1 LGAAKSISES
11 NYFDIHLSSRLSQN
25 VPGENK
31 IMWIVRLALNKPY
44 TFIVAAILIVV
55 LGLTSI
61 ATTPTDIFPNIDIP
75 VVTVIWSY
83 SGLSAKEME
92 QRVTTFSEFVM
103 AVVNDVRAIDSQTVN
118 GASVIKISFQPQVRI
133 DAAMSQIGAAV
144 NSIRFRM
151 PPGVN
156 PPWILRFSAATV
168 PVIQLSLSSDSLSE
182 SELYDYGLFRVRQQL
197 STVPGTLLPAPY
209 GGVARQIMVDM
220 DQNALLAK
228 GITPMDVT
236 AAVNAQNLTLP
247 SGTAKIGTRE
257 YTVSTNS
264 SPVDA
269 LTLNDV
275 PIKTVNGS
283 LVYMR
288 DIAHVRDGWAVQQ
301 NVSRADGK
309 PNVLLSVMKTGSVS
323 TLDIV
328 NQIKNDVL
336 PTSRAAAPKGLK
348 IRELFDQSLFVRASI
363 EGVLREGIIA
373 ACLTALMIL
382 LFLGSWRS
390 TLIIAVSIPLSI
402 LSSIIVLSALG
413 ETMNTMTL
421 GGLALAIG
429 ILVDDATVTIEN
441 IHRHMSNQPLKEAVL
456 IGASEIA
463 TPTLVSTL
471 TICIVFVSVVFL
483 TGPAKYLFTPMA
495 LAVVFAMMASYV
507 LSRTLVPVLVNYLLG
522 AEHDFEGHSDVTANL
537 STKRSIF
544 GRINQRFNQG
554 YFWVQDR
561 YTDALRT
568 VLRHRKPALLTSVA
582 IMATAFLLL
591 PFVGRDFFP
600 SVDSGQIRLHVRT
613 QPGTRIETTKVLF
626 SQVEDEIRKIIPANE
641 IGLVIDNI
649 GLSPETFNYAF
660 GDGAT
665 ISSADG
671 EILIALNEKQ
681 HGPSGSYVKELRSRL
696 QKQFP
701 DLTFFF
707 QPADIVTQILN
718 FGLPSPIDVQVQGYD
733 PANYEIAR
741 HLRERVA
748 TVPGTVDVHMHQVV
762 NAPDLHMD
770 IDRVRAAQFGLTQQD
785 VANSI
790 YISLSS
796 SAAVQPNFWLD
807 PKMGLT
813 YMVAAQT
820 PQYSIDSINA
830 LQNTPI
836 PIHTRNNRSELLG
849 NMATL
854 TPAVLPVVVNHH
866 NGAPVFDI
874 YANTQD
880 SDLGSVAAK
889 VKRIVKDESKNLPP
903 GTKIVVR
910 GQVES
915 MNEAFNRLG
924 IGLAFAA
931 LLVYLLMVVN
941 YQSWRDPFII
951 ICALPGAF
959 CGIVWALFL
968 TQTTFNVPSLMGA
981 IMSIGVATANS
992 ILLVTFA
999 NELRATGMDP
1009 LEAAVT
1015 AGYTRLRPIIM
1026 TAFAMIIGMLP
1037 MALGLG
1043 EGGEQNAPLARA
1055 VIGGLGVATFATL
1068 FFVPL
1073 MFTLIH
1079 GNNANV
1085 QQEAA

>member
-1 LGAAKSISES
+1 
-11 NYFDIHLSSRLSQN
+11 
-25 VPGENK
+25 
-31 IMWIVRLALNKPY
+31 MWIVRLALNRPY
-44 TFIVAAILIVV
+44 TFIVTSILILVF
-55 LGLTSI
+55 GFSSI

-83 SGLSAKEME
+83 SGLPAKEME
-92 QRVTTFSEFVM
+92 ERVTTFSEFVM
-103 AVVNDVRAIDSQTVN
+103 AVVNDVKSIDSQTTS
-118 GASVIKISFQPQVRI
+118 GASVIKISFQPQVHI
-133 DAAMSQIGAAV
+133 DAAMSQVGAAV

-156 PPWILRFSAATV
+156 PPWILRFSASTV
-168 PVIQLSLSSDSLSE
+168 PIIQLALSSDTLSE

-197 STVPGTLLPAPY
+197 TTVPGTLLPAPY

-228 GITPMDVT
+228 GLTPIDIT
-236 AAVNAQNLTLP
+236 AAINAQNVTLP
-247 SGTAKIGTRE
+247 SGTAKVGSRE

-269 LTLNDV
+269 LMLNNV

-288 DIAHVRDGWAVQQ
+288 DVAHVRDGWSVQQ
-301 NVSRADGK
+301 NSARANGK
-309 PNVLLSVMKTGSVS
+309 PAVLLAIMKTGSVS

-328 NQIKNDVL
+328 NQVKNDVL
-336 PTSRAAAPKGLK
+336 PASRAAAPKGLK
-348 IRELFDQSLFVRASI
+348 ITELFDQSIFVKASI
-363 EGVLREGIIA
+363 VGVLREGIIA
-373 ACLTALMIL
+373 ASLTALMIL

-390 TLIIAVSIPLSI
+390 TLIIAISIPLSI
-402 LSSIIVLSALG
+402 LSSIIVLSAMG

-441 IHRHMSNQPLKEAVL
+441 IHRHMGEQPLREAVL

-495 LAVVFAMMASYV
+495 FAVVFAMLASYV
-507 LSRTLVPVLVNYLLG
+507 LSRTLVPVLVNFLLG
-522 AEHDFEGHSDVTANL
+522 AEHTFEGSSVEVV
-537 STKRSIF
+537 STDKGRSFF
-544 GRINQRFNQG
+544 GRINERFNAG
-554 YFWVQDR
+554 YLLLRDR
-561 YTDALRT
+561 YIRALET
-568 VLRHRKPALLTSVA
+568 VLHNRKPALIVSIA
-582 IMATAFLLL
+582 IMATAFVLL
-591 PFVGRDFFP
+591 PFIGRDFFP
-600 SVDSGQIRLHVRT
+600 SVDAGQIKLHIRAT
-613 QPGTRIETTKVLF
+613 PGTRIESTKVIF
-626 SQVEDEIRKIIPANE
+626 SQVEEQIRKIIPANE
-641 IGLVIDNI
+641 TELIMDNI
-649 GLSPETFNYAF
+649 GMTPETFNYAF
-660 GDGAT
+660 GDGST

-671 EILIALNEKQ
+671 DVLIALNEKH
-681 HGPSGSYVKELRSRL
+681 HGPTQEYVKELRSQL

-707 QPADIVTQILN
+707 QPADMVTQILN
-718 FGLPSPIDVQVQGYD
+718 FGLPAPIDVQVQGYD

-741 HLRERVA
+741 HLRQRVA
-748 TVPGTVDVHMHQVV
+748 AVPGAVDVHLHQVV
-762 NAPDLHMD
+762 DAPDLHLD

-785 VANSI
+785 VANSL

-807 PKMGLT
+807 PKMGIT
-813 YMVAAQT
+813 YTVAAQT
-820 PQYSIDSINA
+820 PQYDIDSINA

-836 PIHTRNNRSELLG
+836 PIHTISNRTEVLG

-854 TPAVLPVVVNHH
+854 TPAVLPVVINHH
-866 NGAPVFDI
+866 NGAPVFDVF
-874 YANTQD
+874 ANTQN

-889 VKRIVKDESKNLPP
+889 INRIVKEESAHLPP

-941 YQSWRDPFII
+941 YQSWLDPFII

-959 CGIVWALFL
+959 TGIVWALFL

-999 NELRATGMDP
+999 NELRERGVEP

-1026 TAFAMIIGMLP
+1026 TACAMIIGMLP
-1037 MALGLG
+1037 MALGIG

-1055 VIGGLGVATFATL
+1055 VIGGLTVATFATL

-1079 GNNANV
+1079 GKNTGT
-1085 QQEAA
+1085 QQETA

>member
-1 LGAAKSISES
+1 
-11 NYFDIHLSSRLSQN
+11 
-25 VPGENK
+25 
-31 IMWIVRLALNKPY
+31 LNRPY
-44 TFIVAAILIVV
+44 TFIVASILILV
-55 LGLTSI
+55 LGFTSI

-83 SGLSAKEME
+83 SGLPAKEME

-103 AVVNDVRAIDSQTVN
+103 AVVNDVKAIDSQTVN
-118 GASVIKISFQPQVRI
+118 GASVIKITFQPQVHI
-133 DAAMSQIGAAV
+133 DAAMSQVGAAV

-156 PPWILRFSAATV
+156 PPWILRFSASTV
-168 PVIQLSLSSDSLSE
+168 PIIQLSLSSDTLSE
-182 SELYDYGLFRVRQQL
+182 SEIYDYGLFRVRQQL
-197 STVPGTLLPAPY
+197 TTVPGTLLPTPY
-209 GGVARQIMVDM
+209 GGVARQIMVDL

-228 GITPMDVT
+228 GITPIDVT
-236 AAVNAQNLTLP
+236 AAINAQNVTLP
-247 SGTAKIGTRE
+247 SGTAKVDTRE
-257 YTVSTNS
+257 YTVTTNS
-264 SPVDA
+264 SPTDA
-269 LTLNDV
+269 LMLNDV

-283 LVYMR
+283 IVYMR
-288 DIAHVRDGWAVQQ
+288 DIAHVRDGWSVQQ
-301 NVSRADGK
+301 NVARANGK
-309 PNVLLSVMKTGSVS
+309 PAALLAIMKTGSVS

-336 PTSRAAAPKGLK
+336 PASRAAAPKGLK
-348 IRELFDQSLFVRASI
+348 ITELFDQSIFVKASI
-363 EGVLREGIIA
+363 AGVLREGVIA
-373 ACLTALMIL
+373 ASLTALMIL

-390 TLIIAVSIPLSI
+390 TLIIAISIPLSI
-402 LSSIIVLSALG
+402 LSSIIVLSAMG

-441 IHRHMSNQPLKEAVL
+441 IHRHMGEQPMRDAVL

-471 TICIVFVSVVFL
+471 TICIVFVSVIFL

-495 LAVVFAMMASYV
+495 LAVVFAMLASYL
-507 LSRTLVPVLVNYLLG
+507 LSRTLVPVLVNFLLG
-522 AEHDFEGHSDVTANL
+522 AEHTVEEPAVDAANAA
-537 STKRSIF
+537 SRSFF
-544 GRINQRFNQG
+544 GGIGFRFNEGFLWLQG
-554 YFWVQDR
+554 R
-561 YTDALRT
+561 YTRALEAA
-568 VLRHRKPALLTSVA
+568 LRHRKPALMASIA
-582 IMATAFLLL
+582 IMSTAFLLL

-600 SVDSGQIRLHVRT
+600 TVDAGQIKLHIRARA
-613 QPGTRIETTKVLF
+613 GTRIETTKVIF
-626 SQVEDEIRKIIPANE
+626 SQVEDQIRKTIPPE
-641 IGLVIDNI
+641 QTDLIMDNI
-649 GLSPETFNYAF
+649 GLTPETFNYAF

-671 EILIALNEKQ
+671 EVLIALNKH
-681 HGPSGSYVKELRSRL
+681 HGPTQKYVKELRSQL

-707 QPADIVTQILN
+707 QPADMVTQILN

-741 HLRERVA
+741 RLRSRLA
-748 TVPGTVDVHMHQVV
+748 AVPGAVDVHMHQVV
-762 NAPDLHMD
+762 DAPDLHLD

-807 PKMGLT
+807 PKMGIT
-813 YMVAAQT
+813 YAVAAQT
-820 PQYSIDSINA
+820 PQYSVDSINA

-836 PIHTRNNRSELLG
+836 PIHMLSNRTEMLG

-854 TPAVLPVVVNHH
+854 TPAVLPVVINHH
-866 NGAPVFDI
+866 NGAPVYDVF
-874 YANTQD
+874 ANTQD

-889 VKRIVKDESKNLPP
+889 VNRIVKQESGNLPP
-903 GTKIVVR
+903 GTRVVVR

-915 MNEAFNRLG
+915 MNEAFDRLG

-941 YQSWRDPFII
+941 YQSWLDPFII

-999 NELRATGMDP
+999 NELRGQGVAP
-1009 LEAAVT
+1009 LTAAVT

-1026 TAFAMIIGMLP
+1026 TACAMIIGMLP

-1055 VIGGLGVATFATL
+1055 VIGGLTVATFATL

-1073 MFTLIH
+1073 MFTVIH
-1079 GNNANV
+1079 GRDS

>member
-1 LGAAKSISES
+1 
-11 NYFDIHLSSRLSQN
+11 
-25 VPGENK
+25 
-31 IMWIVRLALNKPY
+31 MWIVRLALNRPY
-44 TFIVAAILIVV
+44 TFIVASILIFV
-55 LGLTSI
+55 LGFFTI
-61 ATTPTDIFPNIDIP
+61 AVTPADIFPNIDIP

-83 SGLSAKEME
+83 SGLPAKEME
-92 QRVTTFSEFVM
+92 HPLTPCSEFVM
-103 AVVNDVRAIDSQTVN
+103 AVVNDVKAIDSQTVN
-118 GASVIKISFQPQVRI
+118 GASVIKLSFQPQVRI
-133 DAAMSQIGAAV
+133 DAAMSQVDAAV

-168 PVIQLSLSSDSLSE
+168 PIIQLSLSSDTLSE
-182 SELYDYGLFRVRQQL
+182 SEIYDYGLFRVRQQL
-197 STVPGTLLPAPY
+197 TTVPGTLLPTPY
-209 GGVARQIMVDM
+209 GDVARQIMVDL

-228 GITPMDVT
+228 GLTPIDVT
-236 AAVNAQNLTLP
+236 AAINAQNVTLP
-247 SGTAKIGTRE
+247 SGTAKVGSRE
-257 YTVSTNS
+257 YTVTTSST
-264 SPVDA
+264 PVDA
-269 LTLNDV
+269 LMLNNV

-288 DIAHVRDGWAVQQ
+288 DIARVRDGWSVQQ
-301 NVSRADGK
+301 NVARANGK
-309 PNVLLSVMKTGSVS
+309 PAALLTIMKTGSVS

-336 PTSRAAAPKGLK
+336 PASRAAAPKGLK
-348 IRELFDQSLFVRASI
+348 ITELFDQSIFVKASI
-363 EGVLREGIIA
+363 AGVLREGVIA
-373 ACLTALMIL
+373 ASLTALMIL

-390 TLIIAVSIPLSI
+390 TLIIAISIPLSI

-441 IHRHMSNQPLKEAVL
+441 IHRHMDGQPLREAVL

-495 LAVVFAMMASYV
+495 LAVVFAMLASYV

-522 AEHDFEGHSDVTANL
+522 NEHTFEGHSPRESANVG
-537 STKRSIF
+537 SRSVF
-544 GRINQRFNQG
+544 ARINDRFNAG
-554 YFWVQDR
+554 YLWVQDR
-561 YTDALRT
+561 YSRSLQTLLQNRTPAILASIALM
-568 VLRHRKPALLTSVA
+568 S
-582 IMATAFLLL
+582 TAFLLV

-600 SVDSGQIRLHVRT
+600 SVDAGQIKLHIRT
-613 QPGTRIETTKVLF
+613 PPGTRIENTKVKF
-626 SQVEDEIRKIIPANE
+626 SQVEEQIRRTIPPAE
-641 IGLVIDNI
+641 TELIMDNI
-649 GLSPETFNYAF
+649 GLTPETFNYAF

-671 EILIALNEKQ
+671 EVLIALNEKH
-681 HGPSGSYVKELRSRL
+681 HGPTQQYVKQLRSQL
-696 QKQFP
+696 QRQFP
-701 DLTFFF
+701 DFTFFF

-741 HLRERVA
+741 HLRERLA
-748 TVPGTVDVHMHQVV
+748 GVPGAVDVHMHQVV
-762 NAPDLHMD
+762 DAPDLHLD

-785 VANSI
+785 VANSL
-790 YISLSS
+790 SLFLSS

-807 PKMGLT
+807 PKMGIT
-813 YMVAAQT
+813 YAVAAQT
-820 PQYSIDSINA
+820 PQYSIDSIKA
-830 LQNTPI
+830 LRNTPI
-836 PIHTRNNRSELLG
+836 PMRTISNRTEILG
-849 NMATL
+849 NMTTL
-854 TPAVLPVVVNHH
+854 TPASLPVVINHH
-866 NGAPVFDI
+866 NGAPVYDVF
-874 YANTQD
+874 ANTQNK
-880 SDLGSVAAK
+880 DLGSVAAD
-889 VKRIVKDESKNLPP
+889 VNRIVREESGHLPA

-924 IGLAFAA
+924 FGLGFAA

-941 YQSWRDPFII
+941 YQSWLDPFII

-981 IMSIGVATANS
+981 IMSMGVATANS

-999 NELRATGMDP
+999 KEQSQRGYSA
-1009 LEAAVT
+1009 LEAAVS
-1015 AGYTRLRPIIM
+1015 AGSTRLRPIIM
-1026 TAFAMIIGMLP
+1026 TAFAMIVGMLP

-1055 VIGGLGVATFATL
+1055 VIGGLAMATFATL

-1073 MFTLIH
+1073 MYSIVH
-1079 GNNANV
+1079 GKRKN
-1085 QQEAA
+1085 QQ

>member
-1 LGAAKSISES
+1 
-11 NYFDIHLSSRLSQN
+11 
-25 VPGENK
+25 
-31 IMWIVRLALNKPY
+31 MWIVRLALNRPY
-44 TFIVAAILIVV
+44 TFIVASILIVV
-55 LGLTSI
+55 LGISSI
-61 ATTPTDIFPNIDIP
+61 VTTPTDIFPNIDIP

-83 SGLSAKEME
+83 SGLPAKEME
-92 QRVTTFSEFVM
+92 ERVTTFSEFVM
-103 AVVNDVRAIDSQTVN
+103 AVVNDVKAIDSQTVN

-133 DAAMSQIGAAV
+133 DAAMSQVGAAV

-156 PPWILRFSAATV
+156 PPWILRFSASTV
-168 PVIQLSLSSDSLSE
+168 PIIQLSLSSDTLSE
-182 SELYDYGLFRVRQQL
+182 SEIYDYGLFRVRQQL
-197 STVPGTLLPAPY
+197 TTVPGTLLPTPY
-209 GGVARQIMVDM
+209 GGVARQIMVDL

-228 GITPMDVT
+228 GLTPIDVT
-236 AAVNAQNLTLP
+236 AAINAQNVTLP
-247 SGTAKIGTRE
+247 SGTAKVGNRE

-264 SPVDA
+264 SPTDA
-269 LTLNDV
+269 LMLNDI
-275 PIKTVNGS
+275 PIKTVDGS
-283 LVYMR
+283 LIYMR
-288 DIAHVRDGWAVQQ
+288 DVAHVRDGWSVQQ
-301 NVSRADGK
+301 NVARANGK
-309 PNVLLSVMKTGSVS
+309 PAALLTIMKTGSVS

-336 PTSRAAAPKGLK
+336 PASRAAAPKDLK
-348 IRELFDQSLFVRASI
+348 ITELFDQSIFVKASI
-363 EGVLREGIIA
+363 MGVLREGVIA

-390 TLIIAVSIPLSI
+390 TLIIAISIPLSI

-441 IHRHMSNQPLKEAVL
+441 IHRHMDSQPLKEAVL

-495 LAVVFAMMASYV
+495 LAVVFAMLASYV
-507 LSRTLVPVLVNYLLG
+507 LSRTLVPVLVNFLLG
-522 AEHDFEGHSDVTANL
+522 AEHTSAVDRRDGSRYL
-537 STKRSIF
+537 F
-544 GRINQRFNQG
+544 GRINDRFNEG
-554 YFWVQDR
+554 YLWVQAR
-561 YTDALRT
+561 YTGALET
-568 VLRHRKPALLTSVA
+568 VLQNRKPALIASIA

-600 SVDSGQIRLHVRT
+600 SVDAGQIKLHIRAR
-613 QPGTRIETTKVLF
+613 PGTRIEATKVLF
-626 SQVEDEIRKIIPANE
+626 SQVEDQIRKTIPPDE
-641 IGLVIDNI
+641 TELIMDNI
-649 GLSPETFNYAF
+649 GLTPETFNYAF

-671 EILIALNEKQ
+671 EVLIALKGKH
-681 HGPSGSYVKELRSRL
+681 HGPTQEYVKELRSQL
-696 QKQFP
+696 QRQFP

-707 QPADIVTQILN
+707 QPADMVTQILN

-733 PANYEIAR
+733 PGNYEIAR
-741 HLRERVA
+741 HLRERLA
-748 TVPGTVDVHMHQVV
+748 AVPGAVDVHLHQVV
-762 NAPDLHMD
+762 DAPDLHLD

-785 VANSI
+785 VANSL

-807 PKMGLT
+807 PKMGIT
-813 YMVAAQT
+813 YTVAAQT

-836 PIHTRNNRSELLG
+836 PIHTLNNRTEVLG

-854 TPAVLPVVVNHH
+854 TPAVMPVVINHH

-874 YANTQD
+874 YANTQN

-889 VKRIVKDESKNLPP
+889 VNRIVKEESKNLPP
-903 GTKIVVR
+903 GTKIIVR

-915 MNEAFNRLG
+915 MNEAFDRLG
-924 IGLAFAA
+924 LGLAFAA

-941 YQSWRDPFII
+941 YQSWLDPFII

-999 NELRATGMDP
+999 NELRDRGVAP
-1009 LEAAVT
+1009 FEAAVT

-1026 TAFAMIIGMLP
+1026 TACAMIIGMLP
-1037 MALGLG
+1037 MALGMG

-1055 VIGGLGVATFATL
+1055 VIGGLTVATFATL

-1079 GNNANV
+1079 GRDTST
-1085 QQEAA
+1085 QEEAA

>member
-1 LGAAKSISES
+1 
-11 NYFDIHLSSRLSQN
+11 
-25 VPGENK
+25 
-31 IMWIVRLALNKPY
+31 MWIVRLALNRPY
-44 TFIVAAILIVV
+44 TFIVASILIVV
-55 LGLTSI
+55 LGISSI

-83 SGLSAKEME
+83 SGLPAKEME
-92 QRVTTFSEFVM
+92 ERVTTFSEFVM
-103 AVVNDVRAIDSQTVN
+103 AVVNDVKSIDSQTVN

-133 DAAMSQIGAAV
+133 DAAMSQVGAAV

-156 PPWILRFSAATV
+156 PPWILRFSASTV
-168 PVIQLSLSSDSLSE
+168 PIIQLSLSSDTLSE
-182 SELYDYGLFRVRQQL
+182 SEIYDYGLFRVRQQL
-197 STVPGTLLPAPY
+197 TTVPGTLLPTPY
-209 GGVARQIMVDM
+209 GGVARQIMVDL

-228 GITPMDVT
+228 GLTPIDVT
-236 AAVNAQNLTLP
+236 AAINAQNVTLP
-247 SGTAKIGTRE
+247 SGTAKVGNRE

-264 SPVDA
+264 SPTDA
-269 LTLNDV
+269 LMLNDI
-275 PIKTVNGS
+275 PIKTVDGS
-283 LVYMR
+283 LIYMR
-288 DIAHVRDGWAVQQ
+288 DVAHVRDGWSVQQ
-301 NVSRADGK
+301 NVARANGK
-309 PNVLLSVMKTGSVS
+309 PAALLTIMKTGSVS

-336 PTSRAAAPKGLK
+336 PASRAAAPKGLK
-348 IRELFDQSLFVRASI
+348 ITELFDQSIFVKASI
-363 EGVLREGIIA
+363 MGVLREGVVA

-390 TLIIAVSIPLSI
+390 TLIIAISIPLSI
-402 LSSIIVLSALG
+402 FSSIIVLGALG

-441 IHRHMSNQPLKEAVL
+441 IHRHMDSQPLKEAVL

-495 LAVVFAMMASYV
+495 LAVVFAMLASYV
-507 LSRTLVPVLVNYLLG
+507 LSRTLVPVLVNFLLG
-522 AEHDFEGHSDVTANL
+522 AEHTSAADMVRGGT
-537 STKRSIF
+537 RSIF
-544 GRINQRFNQG
+544 GRINDRFNEG
-554 YFWVQDR
+554 YLWVQAR
-561 YTDALRT
+561 YTGALET
-568 VLRHRKPALLTSVA
+568 VLQNRKPALIASIA

-600 SVDSGQIRLHVRT
+600 SVDAGQIKLHIRAR
-613 QPGTRIETTKVLF
+613 PGTRIEATKVLF
-626 SQVEDEIRKIIPANE
+626 SQVEDQIRKTIPPAE
-641 IGLVIDNI
+641 TELIMDNI
-649 GLSPETFNYAF
+649 GLTPETFNYAF

-665 ISSADG
+665 VSSADG
-671 EILIALNEKQ
+671 EVLIALKGKH
-681 HGPSGSYVKELRSRL
+681 HGPTQEYVKELRSQL

-707 QPADIVTQILN
+707 QPADMVTQILN

-733 PANYEIAR
+733 PGNYEIAR
-741 HLRERVA
+741 HLRERLA
-748 TVPGTVDVHMHQVV
+748 TVPGAVDVHLHQVV
-762 NAPDLHMD
+762 DAPDLHLD
-770 IDRVRAAQFGLTQQD
+770 VDRVRAAQFGLTQQD
-785 VANSI
+785 VANSL

-807 PKMGLT
+807 PKMGIT
-813 YMVAAQT
+813 YTVAAQT

-836 PIHTRNNRSELLG
+836 PIHTLNNRTEVLG

-854 TPAVLPVVVNHH
+854 TPAVMPVVINHH

-874 YANTQD
+874 YANTQN

-889 VKRIVKDESKNLPP
+889 VNRIVKEESKNLPP
-903 GTKIVVR
+903 GTKIIVR

-915 MNEAFNRLG
+915 MNEAFDRLG
-924 IGLAFAA
+924 LGLAFAA

-941 YQSWRDPFII
+941 YQSWLDPFII

-959 CGIVWALFL
+959 CGIVWSLFL

-999 NELRATGMDP
+999 NELRERGVAP
-1009 LEAAVT
+1009 FEAAVT

-1026 TAFAMIIGMLP
+1026 TACAMIIGMLP
-1037 MALGLG
+1037 MALGMG

-1055 VIGGLGVATFATL
+1055 VIGGLTIATFATL

-1079 GNNANV
+1079 GRDTST
-1085 QQEAA
+1085 QEEAA

>member
-1 LGAAKSISES
+1 
-11 NYFDIHLSSRLSQN
+11 
-25 VPGENK
+25 
-31 IMWIVRLALNKPY
+31 MWIVRLALNRPY
-44 TFIVAAILIVV
+44 TFIVASILILV
-55 LGLTSI
+55 LGFFTI
-61 ATTPTDIFPNIDIP
+61 AVTPADIFPNIDIP

-83 SGLSAKEME
+83 SGLPAKEME
-92 QRVTTFSEFVM
+92 QRITTFSEFVM
-103 AVVNDVRAIDSQTVN
+103 AVVNDVKAIDSQTVN
-118 GASVIKISFQPQVRI
+118 GASVIKLSFQPQVRI
-133 DAAMSQIGAAV
+133 DAAMSQVDAAV

-156 PPWILRFSAATV
+156 PPWILRFSASTV
-168 PVIQLSLSSDSLSE
+168 PIIQLSLSSETLSE
-182 SELYDYGLFRVRQQL
+182 SEIYDYGLFRVRQQL
-197 STVPGTLLPAPY
+197 TKVPGTLLPTPY
-209 GGVARQIMVDM
+209 GGVARQIMVDL
-220 DQNALLAK
+220 DQDALLAK
-228 GITPMDVT
+228 GLTPVDVT
-236 AAVNAQNLTLP
+236 AAINAQNVTLP
-247 SGTAKIGTRE
+247 SGTVKVGSRE

-269 LTLNDV
+269 MTLNDV

-288 DIAHVRDGWAVQQ
+288 DVAHVRDGWSVQQ
-301 NVSRADGK
+301 NVARANGQ
-309 PNVLLSVMKTGSVS
+309 PAALLTIMKTGSVS
-323 TLDIV
+323 TLDIIDE
-328 NQIKNDVL
+328 IKRDVL
-336 PTSRAAAPKGLK
+336 PASRAAAPKGLK
-348 IRELFDQSLFVRASI
+348 ITELFDQSVFVKASI
-363 EGVLREGIIA
+363 AGVLREGVIA
-373 ACLTALMIL
+373 ASLTALMIL

-402 LSSIIVLSALG
+402 LSSIVVLGALG

-441 IHRHMSNQPLKEAVL
+441 IHRHMGKQPLRDAVL
-456 IGASEIA
+456 TGASEIA

-495 LAVVFAMMASYV
+495 LAVVFAMLASYV

-522 AEHDFEGHSDVTANL
+522 NEHTFEGHSPRESANVG
-537 STKRSIF
+537 SRSVF
-544 GRINQRFNQG
+544 ARINDRFNAG
-554 YFWVQDR
+554 YLWVQDR
-561 YTDALRT
+561 YSRSLQTLLQNRTPAILASIALM
-568 VLRHRKPALLTSVA
+568 S
-582 IMATAFLLL
+582 TAFLLV

-600 SVDSGQIRLHVRT
+600 SVDAGQIKLHIRT
-613 QPGTRIETTKVLF
+613 PPGTRIENTKVKF
-626 SQVEDEIRKIIPANE
+626 SQVEEQIRRTIPPAE
-641 IGLVIDNI
+641 TELIMDNI
-649 GLSPETFNYAF
+649 GLTPETFNYAF

-671 EILIALNEKQ
+671 EVLIALNEKH
-681 HGPSGSYVKELRSRL
+681 HGPTQQYVKQLRSQL
-696 QKQFP
+696 QRQFP
-701 DLTFFF
+701 DFTFFF

-741 HLRERVA
+741 HLRERLA
-748 TVPGTVDVHMHQVV
+748 GVPGAVDVHMHQVV
-762 NAPDLHMD
+762 DAPDLHLD

-785 VANSI
+785 VANSL

-807 PKMGLT
+807 PKMGIT
-813 YMVAAQT
+813 YTVAAQT
-820 PQYSIDSINA
+820 PQYGLDSINA

-836 PIHTRNNRSELLG
+836 PMRTISNRTEILG
-849 NMATL
+849 NMTTL
-854 TPAVLPVVVNHH
+854 TPASLPVVINHH
-866 NGAPVFDI
+866 NGAPVYDVF
-874 YANTQD
+874 ANTQNK
-880 SDLGSVAAK
+880 DLGSVAAD
-889 VKRIVKDESKNLPP
+889 VNRIVREESGHLPA

-924 IGLAFAA
+924 FGLGFAA

-941 YQSWRDPFII
+941 YQSWLDPFII

-999 NELRATGMDP
+999 NELRAQGMAAP
-1009 LEAAVT
+1009 EAALT
-1015 AGYTRLRPIIM
+1015 AGHTRLRPIIM
-1026 TAFAMIIGMLP
+1026 TAFAMIVGMLP
-1037 MALGLG
+1037 MALGIG

-1055 VIGGLGVATFATL
+1055 VIGGLTVATFATL

-1079 GNNANV
+1079 GKNARR
-1085 QQEAA
+1085 QETI

>member
-1 LGAAKSISES
+1 
-11 NYFDIHLSSRLSQN
+11 
-25 VPGENK
+25 
-31 IMWIVRLALNKPY
+31 MWIVRLALNKPY
-44 TFIVAAILIVV
+44 TFIVAAILILV
-55 LGLTSI
+55 LGFTSI

-75 VVTVIWSY
+75 VVTIIWSY
-83 SGLSAKEME
+83 SGLPAKEME
-92 QRVTTFSEFVM
+92 QRITTFSEFVM
-103 AVVNDVRAIDSQTVN
+103 AVVNDVKAIDSQTVN

-144 NSIRFRM
+144 SSIRFRM

-156 PPWILRFSAATV
+156 PPWILRFSASTV
-168 PVIQLSLSSDSLSE
+168 PIIQLSLSSDTLSE

-209 GGVARQIMVDM
+209 GGVARQIMVDL

-228 GITPMDVT
+228 GLTPIDIT
-236 AAVNAQNLTLP
+236 AAINAQNVTLP
-247 SGTAKIGTRE
+247 SGSAKVGNRE
-257 YTVSTNS
+257 YSVSTNS

-269 LTLNDV
+269 LMLNDV

-288 DIAHVRDGWAVQQ
+288 DVAHVRDGWAVQQ
-301 NVSRADGK
+301 NSSRANGK
-309 PNVLLSVMKTGSVS
+309 PGVLLAIMKTGSVS

-336 PTSRAAAPKGLK
+336 PTTRAAAPKGLNIK
-348 IRELFDQSLFVRASI
+348 ELFDQSIFVKASI
-363 EGVLREGIIA
+363 VGVLREGVIA

-390 TLIIAVSIPLSI
+390 TLIIAISIPLSI
-402 LSSIIVLSALG
+402 LSSIIVLSAIG

-441 IHRHMSNQPLKEAVL
+441 IHRHMDEQPLKEAVL

-471 TICIVFVSVVFL
+471 TICIVFVSVIFL

-495 LAVVFAMMASYV
+495 LAVVFAMLASYV
-507 LSRTLVPVLVNYLLG
+507 LSRTLVPVLVNFFLG
-522 AEHDFEGHSDVTANL
+522 AEHTFGSETSGHAEEPKS
-537 STKRSIF
+537 RSIF
-544 GRINQRFNQG
+544 GRINDRFNEG
-554 YFWVQDR
+554 YLWVQGR
-561 YTDALRT
+561 YTRT
-568 VLRHRKPALLTSVA
+568 LETILHHRRISLFVSIGV
-582 IMATAFLLL
+582 MSTAFLLL

-600 SVDSGQIRLHVRT
+600 SVDAGQIRLHIRA
-613 QPGTRIETTKVLF
+613 QPGTRIEATKVLF
-626 SQVEDEIRKIIPANE
+626 SQVEEQIRKTIPANE
-641 IGLVIDNI
+641 TELILDNI

-671 EILIALNEKQ
+671 EVLIALNEKH
-681 HGPSGSYVKELRSRL
+681 HGSTEKYVKRLRSQL

-701 DLTFFF
+701 DAVFFF

-741 HLRERVA
+741 RLRERLA

-762 NAPDLHMD
+762 NAPDLHLD
-770 IDRVRAAQFGLTQQD
+770 IDRVRSAQFGLTQQD

-807 PKMGLT
+807 PKMGIT
-813 YMVAAQT
+813 YAVAAQT
-820 PQYSIDSINA
+820 PQYRIDSINA

-836 PIHTRNNRSELLG
+836 PIHTMNDRTEILG

-854 TPAVLPVVVNHH
+854 TPAVLPVVINHH

-880 SDLGSVAAK
+880 SDLGSVAK
-889 VKRIVKDESKNLPP
+889 RVNRIVTEESKNLPP

-915 MNEAFNRLG
+915 MNEAFDRLG
-924 IGLAFAA
+924 LGLTFAA

-941 YQSWRDPFII
+941 YQSWLDPFII

-999 NELRATGMDP
+999 NELMEKGTAP

-1015 AGYTRLRPIIM
+1015 AGHTRLRPIIM

-1079 GNNANV
+1079 GRNANKP
-1085 QQEAA
+1085 QEAV

>member
-1 LGAAKSISES
+1 
-11 NYFDIHLSSRLSQN
+11 
-25 VPGENK
+25 
-31 IMWIVRLALNKPY
+31 MWIVRLALNRPY
-44 TFIVAAILIVV
+44 TFIVASILILV
-55 LGLTSI
+55 LGFSSI

-75 VVTVIWSY
+75 QVTVIWSY
-83 SGLSAKEME
+83 SGLPAKEME
-92 QRVTTFSEFVM
+92 QRITTFSEFVM
-103 AVVNDVRAIDSQTVN
+103 AVVNDVKSIDSQTTS
-118 GASVIKISFQPQVRI
+118 GAAVIKISFQPQVRI
-133 DAAMSQIGAAV
+133 DAAMSQVGAAV

-151 PPGVN
+151 PQGVN
-156 PPWILRFSAATV
+156 PPWILRFSASTV
-168 PVIQLSLSSDSLSE
+168 PIIQLSLSSDTLSE
-182 SELYDYGLFRVRQQL
+182 SEIYDYGLFRVRQQL
-197 STVPGTLLPAPY
+197 TKVPGTLLPTPY
-209 GGVARQIMVDM
+209 GGVARQIMVDL

-228 GITPMDVT
+228 GLTPIDVT
-236 AAVNAQNLTLP
+236 NAINAQNVTLP
-247 SGTAKIGTRE
+247 SGTAKVENTE

-264 SPVDA
+264 SPIDA
-269 LTLNDV
+269 LSLNDV
-275 PIKTVNGS
+275 PVKQVNGS
-283 LVYMR
+283 MVYMR
-288 DIAHVRDGWAVQQ
+288 DVAHVRDGWSVQQ
-301 NVSRADGK
+301 NVARANGK
-309 PNVLLSVMKTGSVS
+309 PAALLTIMKTGSVS

-328 NQIKNDVL
+328 KQIKEDVL
-336 PTSRAAAPKGLK
+336 PASRAAAPKGLK
-348 IRELFDQSLFVRASI
+348 ITELFDQSIFVKASI
-363 EGVLREGIIA
+363 VGVLREGLIA
-373 ACLTALMIL
+373 ASLTALMIL

-402 LSSIIVLSALG
+402 LSSIIILSALG

-441 IHRHMSNQPLKEAVL
+441 IHRHMHGQSLKDAVL

-483 TGPAKYLFTPMA
+483 TGPAKFLFTPMA
-495 LAVVFAMMASYV
+495 LAVVFAMLASYV
-507 LSRTLVPVLVNYLLG
+507 LSRTLVPVLVNFLLG
-522 AEHDFEGHSDVTANL
+522 AEHSFEGHSTETVE
-537 STKRSIF
+537 STKAPSFFR
-544 GRINQRFNQG
+544 RINERFNQA
-554 YFWVQDR
+554 YERLQHR
-561 YTDALRT
+561 YTATLEAFLAHRRTALIS
-568 VLRHRKPALLTSVA
+568 SVA
-582 IMATAFLLL
+582 VMLSAFVIL

-600 SVDSGQIRLHVRT
+600 SVDAGQIKLHIRT
-613 QPGTRIETTKVLF
+613 RPGTRIEKTKVVF
-626 SQVEDEIRKIIPANE
+626 SQVEDEIRKTIPADE
-641 IGLVIDNI
+641 TELVMDNI
-649 GLSPETFNYAF
+649 GLTPETFNYAF
-660 GDGAT
+660 GDGST

-671 EILIALNEKQ
+671 EVLIALNEKHHSTERYIKQ
-681 HGPSGSYVKELRSRL
+681 LRSEL
-696 QKQFP
+696 PKKFP
-701 DLTFFF
+701 DATFFF
-707 QPADIVTQILN
+707 QPADMVTQILN
-718 FGLPSPIDVQVQGYD
+718 FGLPAPIDIQVQGYD
-733 PANYEIAR
+733 PANYDIAKR
-741 HLRERVA
+741 LRQRLA
-748 TVPGTVDVHMHQVV
+748 MVPGAVDVHMHQVV
-762 NAPDLHMD
+762 DAPDLHLD

-785 VANSI
+785 VANSL
-790 YISLSS
+790 YVSLSS

-807 PKMGLT
+807 PKMGIT
-813 YMVAAQT
+813 YTVAAQT

-836 PIHTRNNRSELLG
+836 PMRTMLNRTEVLG

-854 TPAVLPVVVNHH
+854 RPAVMPVVINHH

-889 VKRIVKDESKNLPP
+889 VNRIVAEESANLPA

-915 MNEAFNRLG
+915 MNEAFTRLG
-924 IGLAFAA
+924 LGLAFAA

-941 YQSWRDPFII
+941 YQSWLDPFII

-999 NELRATGMDP
+999 NELRANGETP
-1009 LEAAVT
+1009 LRAAVT
-1015 AGYTRLRPIIM
+1015 AGFTRLRPIIM
-1026 TAFAMIIGMLP
+1026 TACAMIIGMLP
-1037 MALGLG
+1037 MALGMG

-1055 VIGGLGVATFATL
+1055 VIGGLSMATFATL

-1079 GNNANV
+1079 GRNAT
-1085 QQEAA
+1085 QEAA

>member
-1 LGAAKSISES
+1 
-11 NYFDIHLSSRLSQN
+11 
-25 VPGENK
+25 
-31 IMWIVRLALNKPY
+31 MWIVRLALDRPY
-44 TFIVAAILIVV
+44 TFIVASILILV
-55 LGLTSI
+55 LGFSAI

-75 VVTVIWSY
+75 VVTVIWTY
-83 SGLSAKEME
+83 SGLPAKEME

-103 AVVNDVRAIDSQTVN
+103 ATVNDVKAIDSQTTS

-133 DAAMSQIGAAV
+133 DAAMSQVGAGV

-151 PPGVN
+151 PSGVN
-156 PPWILRFSAATV
+156 PPWILRFSASTV
-168 PVIQLSLSSDSLSE
+168 PIIQLALSSDTLSE
-182 SELYDYGLFRVRQQL
+182 SEIYDYGLFRIRQQL
-197 STVPGTLLPAPY
+197 STVPGTLLPTPY
-209 GGVARQIMVDM
+209 GGVARQIMVDL

-228 GITPMDVT
+228 GLTPIDVT
-236 AAVNAQNLTLP
+236 AAINSQNVTLP
-247 SGTAKIGTRE
+247 SGTAKIGNSE

-269 LTLNDV
+269 LSLNDV

-288 DIAHVRDGWAVQQ
+288 DVAHVRDGWSVQQ
-301 NVSRADGK
+301 NVARANGK
-309 PNVLLSVMKTGSVS
+309 PAALLAIMKTGSVS

-336 PTSRAAAPKGLK
+336 PASRAAAPKGLK
-348 IRELFDQSLFVRASI
+348 ITELFDQSIFVKASI
-363 EGVLREGIIA
+363 VGVLREGVIA
-373 ACLTALMIL
+373 ASLTALMIL

-390 TLIIAVSIPLSI
+390 TLIIAISIPLSI
-402 LSSIIVLSALG
+402 LSSIIVLSAMG

-441 IHRHMSNQPLKEAVL
+441 IHRHMDGQPLRQAVL

-495 LAVVFAMMASYV
+495 LAVVFAMLASYV
-507 LSRTLVPVLVNYLLG
+507 LSRTLVPVLVNFFLG
-522 AEHDFEGHSDVTANL
+522 AEHSIDNHTSADNAKAR
-537 STKRSIF
+537 SRSIF
-544 GRINQRFNQG
+544 GRINDRFNEG
-554 YFWVQDR
+554 YLWVQNR
-561 YTDALRT
+561 YTRALET
-568 VLRHRKPALLTSVA
+568 VLDNRRPALIASIA
-582 IMATAFLLL
+582 IMSTAFFLL
-591 PFVGRDFFP
+591 PFVGKDFFP
-600 SVDSGQIRLHVRT
+600 SVDAGQIKLHIRAR
-613 QPGTRIETTKVLF
+613 PGTRIESTKVLF
-626 SQVEDEIRKIIPANE
+626 SQVEEQIRKTIPADE
-641 IGLVIDNI
+641 TELIMDNI
-649 GLSPETFNYAF
+649 GLTPETFNYAF

-671 EILIALNEKQ
+671 EVLIALNEKH
-681 HGPSGSYVKELRSRL
+681 HGPTQKYVKQLRSQL

-707 QPADIVTQILN
+707 QPADMVTQILN
-718 FGLPSPIDVQVQGYD
+718 FGLPSPIDVQIRGYD
-733 PANYEIAR
+733 PANYEVAR
-741 HLRERVA
+741 HLRERLA
-748 TVPGTVDVHMHQVV
+748 TVPGAVDVHMHQVV
-762 NAPDLHMD
+762 NAPDLHLD

-796 SAAVQPNFWLD
+796 SSAVQPNFWLD
-807 PKMGLT
+807 PKMGIT
-813 YMVAAQT
+813 YSVAAQT
-820 PQYSIDSINA
+820 PQYDINSINA

-836 PIHTRNNRSELLG
+836 PMQTLSNRTEVLG

-854 TPAVLPVVVNHH
+854 TPAVLPVVINHH

-880 SDLGSVAAK
+880 SDLGSVATK
-889 VKRIVKDESKNLPP
+889 VNRIVKEESKNLPP
-903 GTKIVVR
+903 GTTIVVR

-924 IGLAFAA
+924 LGLAFAA

-941 YQSWRDPFII
+941 YQSWLDPFII

-999 NELRATGMDP
+999 NELRAKGIAP
-1009 LEAAVT
+1009 LEAAIT

-1037 MALGLG
+1037 MALGIG

-1055 VIGGLGVATFATL
+1055 VIGGLTVATFATL

-1079 GNNANV
+1079 GRNASA

>member
-1 LGAAKSISES
+1 
-11 NYFDIHLSSRLSQN
+11 
-25 VPGENK
+25 
-31 IMWIVRLALNKPY
+31 MWIVRLALDKPY
-44 TFIVAAILIVV
+44 TFIVASILILV
-55 LGLTSI
+55 LGVTSI

-83 SGLSAKEME
+83 QGLSAKEME

-103 AVVNDVRAIDSQTVN
+103 AVVNDVKAIDSQTVN

-156 PPWILRFSAATV
+156 PPWILRFSASTV
-168 PVIQLSLSSDSLSE
+168 PIIQLSLSSDTLSE

-228 GITPMDVT
+228 GITPGDVT
-236 AAVNAQNLTLP
+236 AAINAQNLTLP
-247 SGTAKIGTRE
+247 SGTTKIGTRE

-275 PIKTVNGS
+275 PVKTVNGS

-301 NVSRADGK
+301 NASRADGK

-336 PTSRAAAPKGLK
+336 PMSRAAAPKGLK
-348 IRELFDQSLFVRASI
+348 ITELFDQSLFVRASI

-390 TLIIAVSIPLSI
+390 TLIIAISIPLSI
-402 LSSIIVLSALG
+402 LSSIIVLSAMG

-441 IHRHMSNQPLKEAVL
+441 IHRHMDGQALKQAVL

-495 LAVVFAMMASYV
+495 LAVVFAMLASYV
-507 LSRTLVPVLVNYLLG
+507 LSRTLVPVLVQYLLG
-522 AEHDFEGHSDVTANL
+522 AEHSFEGHSDSSRDSEV
-537 STKRSIF
+537 KRSIF
-544 GRINQRFNQG
+544 RRINDRFNEG
-554 YFWVQDR
+554 YAWVQDR
-561 YTDALRT
+561 YTRALRT
-568 VLRHRKPALLTSVA
+568 VLHHRKPALVASVA
-582 IMATAFLLL
+582 IMATAFILL

-600 SVDSGQIRLHVRT
+600 AVDSGQIRLHVRAL
-613 QPGTRIETTKVLF
+613 PGTRIETTKTLF
-626 SQVEDEIRKIIPANE
+626 SQVEDQIRKTIPPSE
-641 IGLVIDNI
+641 LDLIIDNI
-649 GLSPETFNYAF
+649 GLTPETFNYAF

-665 ISSADG
+665 IGSADG
-671 EILIALNEKQ
+671 EILIALSEKH
-681 HGPSGSYVKELRSRL
+681 HGPVARYVKQLRSQL
-696 QKQFP
+696 QNQFP

-718 FGLPSPIDVQVQGYD
+718 FGLPSPIDVQVQGYA

-741 HLRERVA
+741 HLREKLA
-748 TVPGTVDVHMHQVV
+748 SVPGAVDVHMHQVV
-762 NAPDLHMD
+762 NAPDLHLD

-807 PKMGLT
+807 PKMGIT

-820 PQYSIDSINA
+820 PQYRINSINA
-830 LQNTPI
+830 LENTPI
-836 PIHTRNNRSELLG
+836 PIRTLSNRNELLG

-889 VKRIVKDESKNLPP
+889 IDRIVKEERANLPP
-903 GTKIVVR
+903 GTKIVLR

-915 MNEAFNRLG
+915 MNEAFDRLG
-924 IGLAFAA
+924 LGLAFAS

-941 YQSWRDPFII
+941 YQSWLDPFII

-999 NELRATGMDP
+999 NELRATGVAP

-1055 VIGGLGVATFATL
+1055 VIGGLAVATFATL

-1073 MFTLIH
+1073 MFTLVH
-1079 GNNANV
+1079 GSDTSTT
-1085 QQEAA
+1085 QEAA

>member
-1 LGAAKSISES
+1 
-11 NYFDIHLSSRLSQN
+11 
-25 VPGENK
+25 
-31 IMWIVRLALNKPY
+31 
-44 TFIVAAILIVV
+44 
-55 LGLTSI
+55 
-61 ATTPTDIFPNIDIP
+61 
-75 VVTVIWSY
+75 VTVIWSY
-83 SGLSAKEME
+83 SGLPAKEME
-92 QRVTTFSEFVM
+92 QRITTFSEFVM
-103 AVVNDVRAIDSQTVN
+103 AVVNDVKAIDSQTVN
-118 GASVIKISFQPQVRI
+118 GASVIKLSFQPQVRI
-133 DAAMSQIGAAV
+133 DAAMSQVDAAV

-156 PPWILRFSAATV
+156 PPWILRFSASTV
-168 PVIQLSLSSDSLSE
+168 PIIQLSLSSETLSE
-182 SELYDYGLFRVRQQL
+182 SEIYDYGLFRVRQQL
-197 STVPGTLLPAPY
+197 TKVPGTLLPTPY
-209 GGVARQIMVDM
+209 GGVARQIMVDL
-220 DQNALLAK
+220 DQDALLAK
-228 GITPMDVT
+228 GLTPVDVT
-236 AAVNAQNLTLP
+236 AAINAQNVTLP
-247 SGTAKIGTRE
+247 SGTVKVGSRE

-269 LTLNDV
+269 MTLNDV

-288 DIAHVRDGWAVQQ
+288 DVAHVRDGWSVQQ
-301 NVSRADGK
+301 NVARANGQ
-309 PNVLLSVMKTGSVS
+309 PAALLTIMKTGSVS
-323 TLDIV
+323 TLDIIDE
-328 NQIKNDVL
+328 IKRDVL
-336 PTSRAAAPKGLK
+336 PASRAAAPKGLK
-348 IRELFDQSLFVRASI
+348 ITELFDQSVFVKASI
-363 EGVLREGIIA
+363 AGVLREGVIA
-373 ACLTALMIL
+373 ASLTALMIL

-402 LSSIIVLSALG
+402 LSSIVVLGALG

-441 IHRHMSNQPLKEAVL
+441 IHRHMGKQPLRDAVL
-456 IGASEIA
+456 TGASEIA

-495 LAVVFAMMASYV
+495 LAVVFAMLASYV

-522 AEHDFEGHSDVTANL
+522 NEHTFEGHSPRESANVG
-537 STKRSIF
+537 SRSVF
-544 GRINQRFNQG
+544 ARINDRFNAG
-554 YFWVQDR
+554 YLWVQDR
-561 YTDALRT
+561 YSRSLQTLLQNRTPAILASIALM
-568 VLRHRKPALLTSVA
+568 S
-582 IMATAFLLL
+582 TAFLLV

-600 SVDSGQIRLHVRT
+600 SVDAGQIKLHIRT
-613 QPGTRIETTKVLF
+613 PPGTRIENTKVKF
-626 SQVEDEIRKIIPANE
+626 SQVEEQIRRTIPPAE
-641 IGLVIDNI
+641 TELIMDNI
-649 GLSPETFNYAF
+649 GLTPETFNYAF

-671 EILIALNEKQ
+671 EVLIALNEKH
-681 HGPSGSYVKELRSRL
+681 HGPTQQYVKQLRSQL
-696 QKQFP
+696 QRQFP
-701 DLTFFF
+701 DFTFFF

-741 HLRERVA
+741 HLRERLA
-748 TVPGTVDVHMHQVV
+748 GVPGAVDVHMHQVV
-762 NAPDLHMD
+762 DAPDLHLD

-785 VANSI
+785 VANSL

-807 PKMGLT
+807 PKMGIT
-813 YMVAAQT
+813 YTVAAQT
-820 PQYSIDSINA
+820 PQYGLDSINA

-836 PIHTRNNRSELLG
+836 PMRTISNRTEILG
-849 NMATL
+849 NMTTL
-854 TPAVLPVVVNHH
+854 TPASLPVVINHH
-866 NGAPVFDI
+866 NGAPVYDVF
-874 YANTQD
+874 ANTQNK
-880 SDLGSVAAK
+880 DLGSVAAD
-889 VKRIVKDESKNLPP
+889 VNRIVREESGHLPA

-924 IGLAFAA
+924 LGLGFAA

-941 YQSWRDPFII
+941 YQSWLDPFII

-999 NELRATGMDP
+999 NELRAQGMAAP
-1009 LEAAVT
+1009 EAALT
-1015 AGYTRLRPIIM
+1015 AGHTRLRPIIM
-1026 TAFAMIIGMLP
+1026 TAFAMIVGMLP
-1037 MALGLG
+1037 MALGIG

-1055 VIGGLGVATFATL
+1055 VIGGLTVATFATL

-1079 GNNANV
+1079 GKNARR
-1085 QQEAA
+1085 QETI

>member
-1 LGAAKSISES
+1 
-11 NYFDIHLSSRLSQN
+11 
-25 VPGENK
+25 
-31 IMWIVRLALNKPY
+31 MWIVRLALNRPY
-44 TFIVAAILIVV
+44 TFIVASILILV
-55 LGLTSI
+55 LGFSSI

-83 SGLSAKEME
+83 SGLPAKEME
-92 QRVTTFSEFVM
+92 QRITTFSEFVM
-103 AVVNDVRAIDSQTVN
+103 AVVNDVKAIDSQTVN

-133 DAAMSQIGAAV
+133 DAAMSQVGAAV

-156 PPWILRFSAATV
+156 PPWIVRFSASTV
-168 PVIQLSLSSDSLSE
+168 PIIQLSLSSDTLSE
-182 SELYDYGLFRVRQQL
+182 SEIYDYGLFRVRQQL
-197 STVPGTLLPAPY
+197 TTVPGTLLPTPY
-209 GGVARQIMVDM
+209 GGVARQIMVDL

-228 GITPMDVT
+228 GLTPIDVT
-236 AAVNAQNLTLP
+236 AAINAQNVTLP
-247 SGTAKIGTRE
+247 SGTAKVGSRE
-257 YTVSTNS
+257 YTVTTNS

-269 LTLNDV
+269 LMLNNV

-288 DIAHVRDGWAVQQ
+288 DIAHVRDGWSVQQ
-301 NVSRADGK
+301 NVARANGK
-309 PNVLLSVMKTGSVS
+309 PAALLTIMKTGSVS

-348 IRELFDQSLFVRASI
+348 ITELFDQSIFVKASI
-363 EGVLREGIIA
+363 AGVLREGVIA
-373 ACLTALMIL
+373 ASLTALMIL

-390 TLIIAVSIPLSI
+390 TLIIAISIPLSI
-402 LSSIIVLSALG
+402 LSSIIVLSAMG

-441 IHRHMSNQPLKEAVL
+441 IHRHMDGQPLREAVL

-483 TGPAKYLFTPMA
+483 TGPAKFLFTPMA
-495 LAVVFAMMASYV
+495 LAVVFAMLASYL
-507 LSRTLVPVLVNYLLG
+507 LSRTLVPVLVNFLLG
-522 AEHDFEGHSDVTANL
+522 AEHGPADGGSRGF
-537 STKRSIF
+537 F
-544 GRINQRFNQG
+544 GRISDRFNDG
-554 YFWVQDR
+554 FVWVQNR
-561 YTDALRT
+561 YTRALEATLANRT
-568 VLRHRKPALLTSVA
+568 PALIVSIA
-582 IMATAFLLL
+582 IMSTAFLLL

-600 SVDSGQIRLHVRT
+600 SVDAGQIKLHIRARA
-613 QPGTRIETTKVLF
+613 GTRIETTKVVF
-626 SQVEDEIRKIIPANE
+626 SQVEDQIRKTIPAQE
-641 IGLVIDNI
+641 TDLIMDNI
-649 GLSPETFNYAF
+649 GLTPETFNYAF

-671 EILIALNEKQ
+671 EVLIALNK
-681 HGPSGSYVKELRSRL
+681 HHHPTGKYVKELRSQL

-707 QPADIVTQILN
+707 QPADMVTQILN

-741 HLRERVA
+741 RLRSRLA
-748 TVPGTVDVHMHQVV
+748 TVAGAVDVHMHQVV
-762 NAPDLHMD
+762 DAPDLHLD

-785 VANSI
+785 VANSL

-807 PKMGLT
+807 PKMGIT
-813 YMVAAQT
+813 YAVAAQT
-820 PQYSIDSINA
+820 PQYSIDSVNA

-836 PIHTRNNRSELLG
+836 PIHTISNRTEVLG

-854 TPAVLPVVVNHH
+854 TPAVLPVVINHH

-889 VKRIVKDESKNLPP
+889 VNRIVKEESRNLPP
-903 GTKIVVR
+903 GTKVIVR

-915 MNEAFNRLG
+915 MNEAFDRLG
-924 IGLAFAA
+924 LGLAFAA

-941 YQSWRDPFII
+941 YQSWLDPFII

-999 NELRATGMDP
+999 NELRAQGAEPM
-1009 LEAAVT
+1009 EAAIT

-1026 TAFAMIIGMLP
+1026 TACAMIIGMVP

-1055 VIGGLGVATFATL
+1055 VIGGLALATFATL

-1079 GNNANV
+1079 GTNNST

>member
-1 LGAAKSISES
+1 
-11 NYFDIHLSSRLSQN
+11 
-25 VPGENK
+25 
-31 IMWIVRLALNKPY
+31 MWIVKLALNKPY
-44 TFIVAAILIVV
+44 TFVVASILILV
-55 LGLTSI
+55 LGFTSI
-61 ATTPTDIFPNIDIP
+61 ATTPTDIFPAIDIP

-83 SGLSAKEME
+83 SGLPAKEME

-103 AVVNDVRAIDSQTVN
+103 AVVNDVKAIDSQTVN

-133 DAAMSQIGAAV
+133 DAAMSQVGAAV

-151 PPGVN
+151 PSGVN
-156 PPWILRFSAATV
+156 PPWILRFSASTV
-168 PVIQLSLSSDSLSE
+168 PIIQLSLSSDTLSE
-182 SELYDYGLFRVRQQL
+182 SEIYDYGLFRVRQQL
-197 STVPGTLLPAPY
+197 TTVPGTLLPTPY
-209 GGVARQIMVDM
+209 GGVARQIMVDL
-220 DQNALLAK
+220 DQNAMLAK
-228 GITPMDVT
+228 GVTPIDVT
-236 AAVNAQNLTLP
+236 AAINAQNVTLP
-247 SGTAKIGTRE
+247 SGTAKVGERE

-264 SPVDA
+264 SPADA
-269 LTLNDV
+269 LMLNDV
-275 PIKTVNGS
+275 PIKTVNGAMI
-283 LVYMR
+283 YMR
-288 DIAHVRDGWAVQQ
+288 DVAHVRDGWSVQQ
-301 NVSRADGK
+301 NVARANGK
-309 PNVLLSVMKTGSVS
+309 PAALLTIMKTGSVS

-328 NQIKNDVL
+328 RQIKNDVL
-336 PTSRAAAPKGLK
+336 PGSRAAAPKGLK
-348 IRELFDQSLFVRASI
+348 ITELFDQSVFVKASI
-363 EGVLREGIIA
+363 AGVLREGIIA
-373 ACLTALMIL
+373 AGLTGLMIL

-390 TLIIAVSIPLSI
+390 TLIIVISIPLSI
-402 LSSIIVLSALG
+402 LSSIIVLSAIG

-441 IHRHMSNQPLKEAVL
+441 IHRHMGKETLKEAVL

-495 LAVVFAMMASYV
+495 MAVVFAMLASYV
-507 LSRTLVPVLVNYLLG
+507 LSRTLVPVMVNFLLG
-522 AEHDFEGHSDVTANL
+522 AEHSFEGETDFETGVPA
-537 STKRSIF
+537 KRSML
-544 GRINQRFNQG
+544 GNINDRFNDA
-554 YFWVQDR
+554 YFLLQDW
-561 YTDALRT
+561 YMKALRGF
-568 VLRHRKPALLTSVA
+568 LSHRKQALTASIAV
-582 IMATAFLLL
+582 MASAFLLL
-591 PFVGRDFFP
+591 PFIGRDFFP
-600 SVDSGQIRLHVRT
+600 QVDAGQIKLHIRA
-613 QPGTRIETTKVLF
+613 QPGTRIETTKVIF
-626 SQVEDEIRKIIPANE
+626 SQVEDEIRRIIPENE
-641 IGLVIDNI
+641 VELIMDNI
-649 GLSPETFNYAF
+649 GLTPETFNYAF

-671 EILIALNEKQ
+671 EVLIALNEK
-681 HGPSGSYVKELRSRL
+681 HRPTEKYM
-696 QKQFP
+696 KQMRTQLHEKFP
-701 DLTFFF
+701 ELTFFF
-707 QPADIVTQILN
+707 QPADMVTQILN
-718 FGLPSPIDVQVQGYD
+718 FGLPAPIDVQVQGYD
-733 PANYEIAR
+733 PDNYEIAR
-741 HLRERVA
+741 RLRGRVA
-748 TVPGTVDVHMHQVV
+748 EVPGAVDVHMHQVV
-762 NAPDLHMD
+762 NAPDLHLD

-785 VANSI
+785 VANSM

-807 PKMGLT
+807 PKMGIT

-820 PQYSIDSINA
+820 PQYRINSINA
-830 LQNTPI
+830 LENTPI
-836 PIHTRNNRSELLG
+836 PIRTVSSRTELLG

-854 TPAVLPVVVNHH
+854 KPAIMPVVINHH

-874 YANTQD
+874 DANVQA
-880 SDLGSVAAK
+880 SDLGSVASK
-889 VKRIVKDESKNLPP
+889 IDRIVKEESKHLPP

-924 IGLAFAA
+924 LGLAFAA

-941 YQSWRDPFII
+941 YQSWLDPFII

-959 CGIVWALFL
+959 TGIVWALFL

-999 NELRATGMDP
+999 NELRENGTLP
-1009 LEAAVT
+1009 LEAAVQ

-1055 VIGGLGVATFATL
+1055 VIGGLSIATFATL

-1079 GNNANV
+1079 GRN
-1085 QQEAA
+1085 EKTIKESL

>member
-1 LGAAKSISES
+1 
-11 NYFDIHLSSRLSQN
+11 
-25 VPGENK
+25 
-31 IMWIVRLALNKPY
+31 MWIVRLALNRPY
-44 TFIVAAILIVV
+44 TFIVASILILV
-55 LGLTSI
+55 LGFSSI

-83 SGLSAKEME
+83 SGLPAKEME
-92 QRVTTFSEFVM
+92 QRITTFSELVM
-103 AVVNDVRAIDSQTVN
+103 AVVNDVKAIDSQTVN

-133 DAAMSQIGAAV
+133 DAAMSQVGAAV

-156 PPWILRFSAATV
+156 PPWIVRFSASTV
-168 PVIQLSLSSDSLSE
+168 PIIQLSLSSDTLSE
-182 SELYDYGLFRVRQQL
+182 SEIYDYGLFRVRQQL
-197 STVPGTLLPAPY
+197 TTVPGTLLPTPY
-209 GGVARQIMVDM
+209 GGVARQIMVDL

-228 GITPMDVT
+228 GLTPIDVT
-236 AAVNAQNLTLP
+236 AAINAQNVTLP
-247 SGTAKIGTRE
+247 SGTAKVDSRE
-257 YTVSTNS
+257 YTVTTNS

-269 LTLNDV
+269 LMLNNV
-275 PIKTVNGS
+275 PIKMVNGS

-288 DIAHVRDGWAVQQ
+288 DIAHVRDGWSVQQ
-301 NVSRADGK
+301 NVARANGK
-309 PNVLLSVMKTGSVS
+309 PAALLTIMKTGSVS

-348 IRELFDQSLFVRASI
+348 ITELFDQSIFVKASI
-363 EGVLREGIIA
+363 AGVLREGVIA
-373 ACLTALMIL
+373 ASLTALMIL

-390 TLIIAVSIPLSI
+390 TLIIAISIPLSI
-402 LSSIIVLSALG
+402 LSSIIVLSAMG

-441 IHRHMSNQPLKEAVL
+441 IHRHMEGQPLREAVL

-483 TGPAKYLFTPMA
+483 TGPAKFLFTPMA
-495 LAVVFAMMASYV
+495 LAVVFAMLASYL
-507 LSRTLVPVLVNYLLG
+507 LSRTLVPVLVNFLLG
-522 AEHDFEGHSDVTANL
+522 AEPTPADRGSRGF
-537 STKRSIF
+537 F
-544 GRINQRFNQG
+544 GRISDRFSDG
-554 YFWVQDR
+554 FVWVQNR
-561 YTDALRT
+561 YTRT
-568 VLRHRKPALLTSVA
+568 LEATLANRKPALIVSIA
-582 IMATAFLLL
+582 IMSTAFLLL

-600 SVDSGQIRLHVRT
+600 SVDAGQIKLHIRARA
-613 QPGTRIETTKVLF
+613 GTRIETTKVLF
-626 SQVEDEIRKIIPANE
+626 SQVEDQIRKTIPAQE
-641 IGLVIDNI
+641 TDLIMDNI
-649 GLSPETFNYAF
+649 GLTPETFNYAF

-671 EILIALNEKQ
+671 EVLIALNK
-681 HGPSGSYVKELRSRL
+681 HHHPTGKYVKELRSQL

-707 QPADIVTQILN
+707 QPADMVTQILN

-741 HLRERVA
+741 RLRSRLA
-748 TVPGTVDVHMHQVV
+748 SVPGAVDVHMHQVV
-762 NAPDLHMD
+762 DAPDLHLD

-785 VANSI
+785 VANSL

-807 PKMGLT
+807 PKMGIT
-813 YMVAAQT
+813 YAVAAQT
-820 PQYSIDSINA
+820 PQYSIDSVNA

-836 PIHTRNNRSELLG
+836 PIHTMSNRTEVLG

-854 TPAVLPVVVNHH
+854 TPAVLPVVINQH

-889 VKRIVKDESKNLPP
+889 VNRIVKEESRNVPP
-903 GTKIVVR
+903 GTKIIVR

-915 MNEAFNRLG
+915 MNEAFDRLG
-924 IGLAFAA
+924 LGLAFAA

-941 YQSWRDPFII
+941 YQSWLDPFII

-999 NELRATGMDP
+999 NELRAQGAAPM
-1009 LEAAVT
+1009 EAAVT
-1015 AGYTRLRPIIM
+1015 AGFTRLRPIIM
-1026 TAFAMIIGMLP
+1026 TACAMIIGMVP

-1055 VIGGLGVATFATL
+1055 VIGGLAVATFATL

-1073 MFTLIH
+1073 MFTVIH
-1079 GNNANV
+1079 GRDNSTP
-1085 QQEAA
+1085 QEAA

>member
-1 LGAAKSISES
+1 
-11 NYFDIHLSSRLSQN
+11 
-25 VPGENK
+25 
-31 IMWIVRLALNKPY
+31 MWIVRLALDRPY
-44 TFIVAAILIVV
+44 TFIVASILILV
-55 LGLTSI
+55 LGFSSI

-83 SGLSAKEME
+83 SGLPAKEME
-92 QRVTTFSEFVM
+92 QRITTFSEFVM
-103 AVVNDVRAIDSQTVN
+103 AVVNDVKAIDSQTVN

-133 DAAMSQIGAAV
+133 DAAMSQVGAAV

-156 PPWILRFSAATV
+156 PPWIVRFSASTV
-168 PVIQLSLSSDSLSE
+168 PIIQLSLSSDTLSE
-182 SELYDYGLFRVRQQL
+182 SEIYDYGLFRVRQQL
-197 STVPGTLLPAPY
+197 TTVPGTLLPTPY
-209 GGVARQIMVDM
+209 GGVARQIMVDL

-228 GITPMDVT
+228 GLTPIDVT
-236 AAVNAQNLTLP
+236 AAINAQNVTLP
-247 SGTAKIGTRE
+247 SGTAKVGSRE
-257 YTVSTNS
+257 YTVTTNS

-269 LTLNDV
+269 LMLNNV

-288 DIAHVRDGWAVQQ
+288 DIAHVRDGWSVQQ
-301 NVSRADGK
+301 NVARANGK
-309 PNVLLSVMKTGSVS
+309 PAALLTIMKTGSVS

-336 PTSRAAAPKGLK
+336 PASRAAAPKGLK
-348 IRELFDQSLFVRASI
+348 ITELFDQSIFVKASI
-363 EGVLREGIIA
+363 AGVLREGVIA
-373 ACLTALMIL
+373 ASLTALMIL

-390 TLIIAVSIPLSI
+390 TLIIAISIPLSI
-402 LSSIIVLSALG
+402 LSSIIVLSAMG

-441 IHRHMSNQPLKEAVL
+441 IHRHMDGQPLREAVL

-483 TGPAKYLFTPMA
+483 TGPAKFLFTPMA
-495 LAVVFAMMASYV
+495 LAVVFAMLASYL
-507 LSRTLVPVLVNYLLG
+507 LSRTLVPVLVNFLLG
-522 AEHDFEGHSDVTANL
+522 AERRPADGGSRGF
-537 STKRSIF
+537 F
-544 GRINQRFNQG
+544 GRISDRFNDG
-554 YFWVQDR
+554 FVWVQGR
-561 YTDALRT
+561 YTHALET
-568 VLRHRKPALLTSVA
+568 TLAKRKPALIVSIA
-582 IMATAFLLL
+582 IMSTAFLLL

-600 SVDSGQIRLHVRT
+600 SVDAGQIKLHIRARA
-613 QPGTRIETTKVLF
+613 GTRIETTKVVF
-626 SQVEDEIRKIIPANE
+626 SQVEDQIRKTIPAQE
-641 IGLVIDNI
+641 TDLIMDNI
-649 GLSPETFNYAF
+649 GLTPETFNYAF

-671 EILIALNEKQ
+671 EVLIALNK
-681 HGPSGSYVKELRSRL
+681 HHHPTGKYVKELRSQL

-707 QPADIVTQILN
+707 QPADMVTQILN

-741 HLRERVA
+741 RLRSRLS
-748 TVPGTVDVHMHQVV
+748 TVPGAVDVHMHQVV
-762 NAPDLHMD
+762 DAPDLHLD

-785 VANSI
+785 VANSL

-807 PKMGLT
+807 PKMGIT
-813 YMVAAQT
+813 YAVAAQT
-820 PQYSIDSINA
+820 PQYSIDSVNA

-836 PIHTRNNRSELLG
+836 PIHTMSNRTEVLG

-854 TPAVLPVVVNHH
+854 TPAVLPVVINHH

-889 VKRIVKDESKNLPP
+889 VNRIVKEESRNLPP
-903 GTKIVVR
+903 GTKIIVR

-915 MNEAFNRLG
+915 MNEAFDRLG
-924 IGLAFAA
+924 LGLAFAA

-941 YQSWRDPFII
+941 YQSWLDPFII

-999 NELRATGMDP
+999 NELRAQGADP
-1009 LEAAVT
+1009 MEAAIT

-1026 TAFAMIIGMLP
+1026 TACAMIIGMVP

-1055 VIGGLGVATFATL
+1055 VIGGLALATFATL

-1073 MFTLIH
+1073 MFTVIH
-1079 GNNANV
+1079 GRDNST
-1085 QQEAA
+1085 QREAA